1 MKKFLLIFFTII
13 ITILP
18 SYAEIEKI
26 SIDEAVNKALENNL
40 SLQAKRKEINVL
52 EQEVKMANALKNPQF
67 QSNVLV
73 GSIAKSNASQLGAA
87 IPVEISK
94 RGVRKKAALANLN
107 LIQNEVRQAEH
118 DLKINVMNAYFEVL
132 YMKSVVAIMQQRE
145 LLYKNLKFLTE
156 TKSTTSNN
164 YEIDKLQAD
173 IKYKKQIILL
183 NKAKADLLYAQFHLN
198 NSLNLESTETMY
210 DAKEESLFAEN
221 ISLLNITLPE
231 YSVIEEI
238 ATKFSYSIRIADN
251 NIEKSEKEL
260 DVAGHK
266 VIPDLTLVGGY
277 AFSHERDNLGGYVG
291 AYLDLPIFYAYRPE
305 VNRAKI
311 ILEKAKTDKISFE
324 KKLEFALKQ
333 NFNQFKYAKENMGYY
348 KDILKE
354 SDDILKLSTEK
365 YESGNLNLTNLIII
379 EYTHQDMLNE
389 YISAMQVYYHSYL
402 DLMHNM
408 GHDILLEQDI

>member
-1 MKKFLLIFFTII
+1 M
-13 ITILP
+13 P